1 MLGEIE
7 EHFRNICESC
17 SPVFENNEE
26 PVSPKFS
33 QGKDEDDLLNDL
45 GNTSTDE
52 GVRAE
57 KPTAKKLKK
66 KKPVP
71 HYLISTNAS
80 KAMRRPKSPLVKT
93 NPGARTMNSKGVF
106 GSGAP

>member
-1 MLGEIE
+1 MLSEIE

-33 QGKDEDDLLNDL
+33 RLQDEDDLLGDL

-52 GVRAE
+52 GVRAA
-57 KPTAKKLKK
+57 KPTAKKHK
-66 KKPVP
+66 
-71 HYLISTNAS
+71 
-80 KAMRRPKSPLVKT
+80 
-93 NPGARTMNSKGVF
+93 
-106 GSGAP
+106 

>member
-26 PVSPKFS
+26 PVSPKFKR
-33 QGKDEDDLLNDL
+33 GEDEDDLLGDL

-52 GVRAE
+52 GVSAA
-57 KPTAKKLKK
+57 KPTTAKKLKK
-66 KKPVP
+66 KPLP
-71 HYLISTNAS
+71 HYLTSTNAS
-80 KAMRRPKSPLVKT
+80 KAMQRPKSPLVKT
-93 NPGARTMNSKGVF
+93 GARTQNMSSKG
-106 GSGAP
+106 GHTGGGP